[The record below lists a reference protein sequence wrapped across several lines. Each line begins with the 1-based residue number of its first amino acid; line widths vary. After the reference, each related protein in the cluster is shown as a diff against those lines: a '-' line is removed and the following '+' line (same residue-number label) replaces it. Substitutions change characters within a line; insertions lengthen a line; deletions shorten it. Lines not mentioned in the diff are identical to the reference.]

1 MLSGTGAHT
10 PDPVPG
16 RGEVSRAGI
25 APGME
30 TSETPSQDAR
40 DAVLSEPLLDLSTI
54 TTRPLIAIDGARH
67 EILSPDE
74 LSILDSHRLGQWGR
88 RIQQLAEAEGA
99 EAEAELEALVDK
111 VARKVAVGVPD
122 AVWMQL
128 SGAHK
133 QAIADVF
140 TGLLLRTRLGVAGAI
155 AKAAGMELQSGTA
168 AEMMAATLI
177 GVNSS
182 PASSAS
188 TAAPPNGGWKK
199 RLVRWFGHS

>member
-1 MLSGTGAHT
+1 MEKPETA
-10 PDPVPG
+10 PKD
-16 RGEVSRAGI
+16 SR
-25 APGME
+25 E
-30 TSETPSQDAR
+30 
-40 DAVLSEPLLDLSTI
+40 AVLNEPLLDLSTLTI
-54 TTRPLIAIDGARH
+54 RPLIAIDGARH

-99 EAEAELEALVDK
+99 EAETELETLVDK

-122 AVWMQL
+122 AVWVQL

-155 AKAAGMELQSGTA
+155 AKAAGMEMPGREMIEALKGTS
-168 AEMMAATLI
+168 I
-177 GVNSS
+177 G
-182 PASSAS
+182 ASSCPGSSGS
-188 TAAPPNGGWKK
+188 TAASPSGGWKT
-199 RLVRWFGHS
+199 RLARWCGLS

>member
-1 MLSGTGAHT
+1 MDT
-10 PDPVPG
+10 PETAPKD
-16 RGEVSRAGI
+16 SREA
-25 APGME
+25 A
-30 TSETPSQDAR
+30 
-40 DAVLSEPLLDLSTI
+40 LNEPLLDLSTL
-54 TTRPLIAIDGARH
+54 TVRPLIAIDGARH

-99 EAEAELEALVDK
+99 EAEGELEQLVDK

-122 AVWMQL
+122 AVWQQL

-155 AKAAGMELQSGTA
+155 AKAAGMETPGRGLVEAWNSISTG
-168 AEMMAATLI
+168 
-177 GVNSS
+177 GSSS
-182 PASSAS
+182 PGSSVS
-188 TAAPPNGGWKK
+188 TAARRNGGWKM
-199 RLVRWFGHS
+199 RLARWFGLS